1 MPDSPAPS
9 PPIAETIPAR
19 HQVSTADTWDLT
31 PLYPTDETWE
41 TAFRKFE
48 ASYPKFANFKGRV
61 TASASALLECL
72 EFQREL
78 GLLSERLGHYAHL
91 RTAEDGANDASQ
103 ARKARLEQARTRAA
117 EIAAFFEPELLA
129 LPDDAYEAFTQDP
142 ALGPWRN
149 ALRKIRRFKPHV
161 LSEREERI
169 LALCH
174 DSIAGHHRAFSQLT
188 NVDMKFGSLVDAR
201 GRARELSQSSF
212 ASFLMSPDP
221 GVRRNA
227 FHQFYREFADHDH
240 TLAAMLSS
248 SIKANVFE
256 ARARNHPS
264 ALQCALFADDVP
276 TAVYDSLIAATR
288 HRLDPLFEYLEL
300 RRRTLGLD
308 AIHSYDT
315 YVPLVGDFQTDYSF
329 EQATDLVLES
339 LAPLGDEYV
348 AALREGIASRWVDRY
363 ENKGKRSGAFS
374 SGSYGNPPYMLMNY
388 KRDVFAE
395 VYTLAHE
402 AGHSMHTWLSQK
414 SQPFQDYDYPIFLA
428 EVASTFNE
436 ELLTHHLLARTTDRK
451 MRAYII
457 NRQIDDIRGTLYR
470 QTMFAEFEKI
480 THAMEEAGEPLT
492 LESFRAAYRR
502 LLDAYF
508 GPRFAIDPEL
518 ELECLRIP
526 HFYHAFYVYK
536 YATGISAA
544 MALARKVLEDPTHAS
559 RDAYLRFLSSGGS
572 LMPLDALRIAG
583 VDMTSPEP
591 VENALALFAR
601 RVEDLASLL

>member
-1 MPDSPAPS
+1 MPETVV
-9 PPIAETIPAR
+9 ETIPTR
-19 HQVSTADTWDLT
+19 DQVNAQDTWDLA
-31 PLYPTDETWE
+31 PLYATDGAWE
-41 TAFRKFE
+41 TAFREFE
-48 ASYPKFANFKGRV
+48 AAFPRFARFRG
-61 TASASALLECL
+61 TFTSSSASLLECL
-72 EFQREL
+72 EFQRDL
-78 GLLSERLGHYAHL
+78 GVLSERLGHYAHL
-91 RTAEDGANDASQ
+91 RVAEDGSQGAGQ

-129 LPDDAYEAFTQDP
+129 LSDDAYD
-142 ALGPWRN
+142 ALAADAALAPWRN

-169 LALCH
+169 LALCR
-174 DSIAGHHRAFSQLT
+174 DPLAGHHRAFSQLT
-188 NVDMKFGSLVDAR
+188 NVDMTFGSLQDAR
-201 GRARELSQSSF
+201 GRTRELSQSSYS
-212 ASFLMSPDP
+212 SFLMSPSPD
-221 GVRRNA
+221 VRRNA

-240 TLAAMLSS
+240 TLAALLASS
-248 SIKANVFE
+248 VKADVFE

-264 ALQCALFADDVP
+264 ALQASLFSDDVP
-276 TAVYDSLIAATR
+276 PPVYDSLIAAVR
-288 HRLDPLFEYLEL
+288 RNLDPLFEYLEL
-300 RRRTLGLD
+300 RRRALRLD

-315 YVPLVGDFQTDYSF
+315 YVPLVADFETDYSF
-329 EQATDLVLES
+329 DKASDLVLES
-339 LAPLGDEYV
+339 LAPLGDEYI
-348 AALREGIASRWVDRY
+348 AALRDGIASRWVDRY

-402 AGHSMHTWLSQK
+402 AGHSMHTWLSQR

-451 MRAYII
+451 MRAYLI

-480 THAMEEAGEPLT
+480 THAMEEAGEALT
-492 LESFRAAYRR
+492 LDAFRATYRG

-508 GPRFAIDPEL
+508 GPRFTIDAEL

-526 HFYHAFYVYK
+526 HFYSAFYVYK

-544 MALARKVLEDPTHAS
+544 MALASKVLADPSTAA

-572 LMPLDALRIAG
+572 LMPLDALRSAG
-583 VDMTSPEP
+583 VDMTTPDP

-601 RVEDLASLL
+601 RVEELAGLL